1 MTARRDGFSGFGS
14 GTKYGVFP
22 SASLGWNVHKENFM
36 RELSF
41 VSQFKFRASYGLNGN
56 QGVGSY
62 QSLARLS
69 YRPYLNGTTIL
80 AGYLPV
86 SLANPDL
93 GWESTKSLNLGLDF
107 GFFEGKIQGSLD
119 YYQNRTFDLLLERTI
134 SPTHGINS
142 ILQNIGE
149 TQNNGIE
156 LGINSTNIDGPQL
169 KWTTG
174 FNISHNKISLIHKTI
189 SIF

>member
-1 MTARRDGFSGFGS
+1 MSSALLLQPSSTYFKQNVLSQMIRINYGFNSKYLLTMTARRDGFSGFGS

-36 RELSF
+36 RDLSF

-56 QGVGSY
+56 QAVRSY

-93 GWESTKSLNLGLDF
+93 GWESTKSLNIGLDF
-107 GFFEGKIQGSLD
+107 GFLRAKFREV
-119 YYQNRTFDLLLERTI
+119 
-134 SPTHGINS
+134 
-142 ILQNIGE
+142 
-149 TQNNGIE
+149 
-156 LGINSTNIDGPQL
+156 
-169 KWTTG
+169 
-174 FNISHNKISLIHKTI
+174 
-189 SIF
+189 